1 MGLVNPPSHGYIW
14 ILVATEYFTKW
25 AEAIPFRKAI
35 GEAVANFIKENII
48 IKLGVPQRIISDN
61 GTPFVNSE
69 VRKML
74 EFYQIKHHRLSPYY
88 LQGNRQAKATNKTLI
103 KIISKMNQEYIEGWA
118 MHFPNALWA
127 YRSLP
132 KSATRFSPFSLVY
145 GTEVISPAK
154 VMTPSLRV
162 MQAQKK
168 EEEKEVFV
176 SERCE
181 DLEGLDEKR
190 EKAQKRSRRY
200 RQKVTEAYAR
210 TTK

>member
-1 MGLVNPPSHGYIW
+1 MSNTSTRRPVG
-14 ILVATEYFTKW
+14 
-25 AEAIPFRKAI
+25 
-35 GEAVANFIKENII
+35 
-48 IKLGVPQRIISDN
+48 
-61 GTPFVNSE
+61 
-69 VRKML
+69 
-74 EFYQIKHHRLSPYY
+74 
-88 LQGNRQAKATNKTLI
+88 
-103 KIISKMNQEYIEGWA
+103 
-118 MHFPNALWA
+118 
-127 YRSLP
+127 LP
-132 KSATRFSPFSLVY
+132 KFAQICHRIWAFSLVY

-200 RQKVTEAYAR
+200 RQKVTEA
-210 TTK
+210 